1 MTATVE
7 ADARTGL
14 HAALIKAVGEAN
26 VFTGEG
32 IDDRYKVDL
41 LQMSR
46 CEPAF
51 LVRPANT
58 AEVAAVMRAA
68 NEYNIPVTPLGGR
81 TGLVGGGMTDGIQ
94 ISLERMSAI

>member
-32 IDDRYKVDL
+32 IDDRYKVDAADVAL
-41 LQMSR
+41 R
-46 CEPAF
+46 AGVP
-51 LVRPANT
+51 RPSGEHGRGRRGDA
-58 AEVAAVMRAA
+58 
-68 NEYNIPVTPLGGR
+68 GG
-81 TGLVGGGMTDGIQ
+81 
-94 ISLERMSAI
+94 E